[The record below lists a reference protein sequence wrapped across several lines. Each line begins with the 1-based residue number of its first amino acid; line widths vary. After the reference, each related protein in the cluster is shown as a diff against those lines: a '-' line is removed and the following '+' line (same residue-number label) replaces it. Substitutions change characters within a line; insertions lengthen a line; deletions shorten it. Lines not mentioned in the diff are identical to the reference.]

1 MLGSLNDSFRS
12 LWHQQFRGGIVR
24 KGSRRSSTR
33 FTRGSGRHRRRQ
45 VLEILEDRRLLAA
58 VPSFTIN
65 DVQQLEGDDATSSFV
80 FTVTR
85 SGKTNQTSIVD
96 YATADSLSSNA
107 ATAGVDYESKS
118 GTLEFAPGEKTKT
131 IAVTVNGDLDSETDE
146 QFFVN
151 LSNATGAT
159 LSDSQGLGTIEDD
172 DSASVQNTIY
182 VRSLEYETRQRGKQT
197 EIRFIVDVR
206 IDSDNDGIS
215 EDSDARAAGAV
226 VVVSLYNSPVTKL
239 NGDSNIRNFVG
250 TLSEGVGST
259 YWYKLPGPGEYHV
272 EVHDVS
278 LAGCSWDPSN
288 TLELGLD
295 DEDQDGRPDLVIHI
309 F

>member
-1 MLGSLNDSFRS
+1 MLGSLSNSLRS
-12 LWHQQFRGGIVR
+12 LWHRQTRGGASR
-24 KGSRRSSTR
+24 NGSRVSKNFSNG
-33 FTRGSGRHRRRQ
+33 RGHHRRRQ
-45 VLEILEDRRLLAA
+45 LLEKLEDRRLLAA
-58 VPSFTIN
+58 VPTLVIN
-65 DVQQLEGDDATSSFV
+65 DVQQIEGDDATSSFV

-85 SGKTNQTSIVD
+85 SGKSNQTSTVD
-96 YATADSLSSNA
+96 YTTADSLSGSA
-107 ATAGVDYESKS
+107 ATVGIDYEFNS

-131 IAVTVNGDLDSETDE
+131 IEVTVNGDLDSEPHE
-146 QFFVN
+146 AFFVN
-151 LSNATGAT
+151 LSNATNGEIV
-159 LSDSQGLGTIEDD
+159 DDQGVGTIEDD

-197 EIRFIVDVR
+197 EIRFTVDVR

-226 VVVSLYNSPVTKL
+226 VVVSLYNSDVTEL

-250 TLSEGVGST
+250 TLSEGIGST
-259 YWYKLPGPGEYHV
+259 YWYKLPGPGEYQV

-278 LAGCSWDPSN
+278 LTGYSWDPSN
-288 TLELGLD
+288 TLESALGDD
-295 DEDQDGRPDLVIHI
+295 DEDGRPDMLVSI